1 MDRITAGLLNSFKK
15 QQSFPE
21 DLRES
26 ELFEHFVNY
35 YVISKEYNDQFGL
48 EDVHVG
54 GSADKALDGIAIIV
68 NGSLITSK
76 EELEDLEKKN
86 KYLDVE
92 FILIQSKTS
101 SNFDAGEIAK
111 FLLGATDFFSENSEL
126 PANAQIKEKSQLM
139 ELIYDKSSLF
149 KNRKPLCKLYYV
161 TTGKWLDDKHLKV
174 TIDGL
179 SKRLDDMGIFER
191 VTFNPIDAN
200 GIQNLYRLANN
211 KISRQIKFE
220 RRTTIPKIEDVNQA
234 YISILPASEYLKL
247 ITDEDG
253 NLIRGLFYDNVRGF
267 QGENDVNQEIKA
279 TINSDDRQFFV
290 LFNNGITI
298 VAEYVDP
305 VGDLITIK
313 DYQIVNG
320 CQTSYILYNNRESI
334 DDSLYIP
341 IKIIALDRDSK
352 LKNKIIKTN
361 NRQTPVKLEELE
373 ALTDFQKKL
382 EEYYNSMPDDKKLY
396 YERRPRQFNG
406 IDEIEKIRIIDI
418 RSQMRCFASM
428 FLEQAHNAGRYHA
441 KLQEETKDKIF
452 LPSHNPIGYY
462 VSAYAKFCL
471 DSLFRKRQIDAKYSS
486 FKYHMLNILR
496 IQIAGKNI
504 PDLATNKFGK
514 YCELI
519 EQALWDDNQC
529 KDILLNTTKII
540 DQAVDG
546 DYDRSLAKTQAFSN
560 AIDKLLLIN

>member
-1 MDRITAGLLNSFKK
+1 MDRITSGLLNTFKK

-21 DLRES
+21 DLREA

-35 YVISKEYNDQFGL
+35 YVISKEYNYQFGI

-54 GSADKALDGIAIIV
+54 GSGDKALDGIAMIV
-68 NGSLITSK
+68 NGSLISSQ
-76 EELEDLEKKN
+76 EEIEDLEKKN

-92 FILIQSKTS
+92 FILIQSKTT

-126 PANAQIKEKSQLM
+126 PANNQIKDKSELM
-139 ELIYDKSSLF
+139 ELIYKKSSLF

-161 TTGKWLDDKHLKV
+161 TTGKWLDDKHLTV
-174 TIDGL
+174 TIEGL
-179 SKRLDDMGIFER
+179 RKRLDDIGIFEK

-211 KISRQIKFE
+211 KISRQIQFE
-220 RRTTIPKIEDVNQA
+220 RRATIPKINDINQA
-234 YISILPASEYLKL
+234 YIAILPASEYLKL

-253 NLIRGLFYDNVRGF
+253 NIIRGLFYDNVRGF
-267 QGENDVNQEIKA
+267 QGENDVNQEIEA
-279 TINSDDRQFFV
+279 TIKSQERQFFV
-290 LFNNGITI
+290 LYNNGITI
-298 VAEYVDP
+298 VAEYVDLI
-305 VGDLITIK
+305 GDLITIK

-341 IKIIALDRDSK
+341 VKVIALDRDSK
-352 LKNKIIKTN
+352 LKNNIIKAN
-361 NRQTPVKLEELE
+361 NRQTPVKIEELE

-382 EEYYNSMPDDKKLY
+382 EEYYNSMREEKRLF

-406 IDEIEKIRIIDI
+406 IDEIEKIRIVDI

-428 FLEQAHNAGRYHA
+428 FLEQAQNAGRYHA
-441 KLQEETKDKIF
+441 RLQEETKEKIF
-452 LPSHNPIGYY
+452 LPSHPPIGYY

-471 DSLFRKRQIDAKYSS
+471 DALFRKRQIDPKYSP
-486 FKYHMLNILR
+486 FKYYLLNILR
-496 IQIAGKNI
+496 IQVAGKI
-504 PDLATNKFGK
+504 MPDILSNRFIR
-514 YCELI
+514 YCETI
-519 EQALWDDNQC
+519 EQALWDDDKC
-529 KDILLNTTKII
+529 KNVLLDTTKII
-540 DQAVDG
+540 DEVVNG
-546 DYDRSLAKTQAFSN
+546 NYDREVAKTVAFSN
-560 AIDKLLLIN
+560 AINNCFK